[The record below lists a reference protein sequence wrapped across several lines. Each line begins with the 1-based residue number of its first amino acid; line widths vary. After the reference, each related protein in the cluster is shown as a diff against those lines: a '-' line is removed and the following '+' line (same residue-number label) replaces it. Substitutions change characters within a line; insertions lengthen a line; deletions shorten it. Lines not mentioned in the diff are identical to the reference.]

1 MAKQAQ
7 NIINVSLTL
16 LAIYLY
22 SFTANNIE
30 TEILGFNSFKFLISM
45 AVLIQ
50 FVIFLPS
57 FLFQTEKFY
66 DLTGSLT
73 YISVTSIAYFSLENP
88 STIDTILY
96 LYVIVWAGRLGIFLF
111 RRINKDGKDERFD
124 KAKKKFFWFLQYWMG
139 QAAWVVFSA
148 GASILAILSP
158 VEAELEVLAFIGIF
172 LWWSGFLIEVISDY
186 QKRKFRE
193 TSDPKTEFIST
204 GLWARSR
211 HPNYFGEI
219 TLWVGMAVISLSSL
233 SGIEYITAVVS
244 PLFVYLLL
252 RKAEGVPML
261 ERIADERYGEL
272 SDYQEYKANTPVLMM
287 KIFK

>member
-1 MAKQAQ
+1 MTKQTQ

-139 QAAWVVFSA
+139 QAAWVVFTA

-233 SGIEYITAVVS
+233 SGIEYVTAVVS

>member
-1 MAKQAQ
+1 MVKQTQ

-50 FVIFLPS
+50 FLIFLPS

-73 YISVTSIAYFSLENP
+73 YISVTSIAYFSLDNP

-158 VEAELEVLAFIGIF
+158 VEAELEALAFIGIF

-233 SGIEYITAVVS
+233 SGIEYVTAVVS

>member
-1 MAKQAQ
+1 MAKQTQ

-50 FVIFLPS
+50 FLIFLPS

-73 YISVTSIAYFSLENP
+73 YISVTSIAYFSLDNP

-139 QAAWVVFSA
+139 QAAWVVFTA

-233 SGIEYITAVVS
+233 SGIEYVTAVVS

>member
-1 MAKQAQ
+1 MAKQTQ
-7 NIINVSLTL
+7 NIINVSLFL

-50 FVIFLPS
+50 FAIFLPS

-73 YISVTSIAYFSLENP
+73 FISVTSIAYFSLDNP
-88 STIDTILY
+88 TTIDTILY

-233 SGIEYITAVVS
+233 SGIEYVTAVVS

>member
-1 MAKQAQ
+1 MTKQTQ
-7 NIINVSLTL
+7 NIINVSLFL

-50 FVIFLPS
+50 FAIFLPS

-73 YISVTSIAYFSLENP
+73 FISVTSIAYFSLDNP
-88 STIDTILY
+88 TTIDTILY

-233 SGIEYITAVVS
+233 SGIEYVTAVVS

>member
-1 MAKQAQ
+1 MPKQTR
-7 NIINVSLTL
+7 NIITVSLFL

-30 TEILGFNSFKFLISM
+30 TEILSFNSFKFLIFM

-50 FVIFLPS
+50 FLIFVPS

-73 YISVTSIAYFSLENP
+73 YISVTSIAYFSLDNP
-88 STIDTILY
+88 TTIDTILY
-96 LYVIVWAGRLGIFLF
+96 LYVIIWAGRLGIFLF

-139 QAAWVVFSA
+139 QAAWVVFTA

-158 VEAELEVLAFIGIF
+158 VETELGVLAFIGIF
-172 LWWSGFLIEVISDY
+172 LWWSGFLIEVIADY

-193 TSDPKTEFIST
+193 TSDPKSEFISN

-219 TLWVGMAVISLSSL
+219 TLWIGMAVLSLSSL
-233 SGIEYITAVVS
+233 SGIEYITAILS
-244 PLFVYLLL
+244 PIFVYLLL
-252 RKAEGVPML
+252 IKAEGVPML
-261 ERIADERYGEL
+261 ERIAEERYGDLPE
-272 SDYQEYKANTPVLMM
+272 YQQYKENTPVLMM
-287 KIFK
+287 KLFK

>member
-1 MAKQAQ
+1 MTKQTQ

-22 SFTANNIE
+22 SFTANNID

-50 FVIFLPS
+50 FLIFLPS

-73 YISVTSIAYFSLENP
+73 YISVTSIAYFSLDSP

-139 QAAWVVFSA
+139 QAAWVVFTA

-193 TSDPKTEFIST
+193 TSDPKKEFIST

-233 SGIEYITAVVS
+233 SGIEYVTAVVS
-244 PLFVYLLL
+244 PLFVCLLL

>member
-1 MAKQAQ
+1 MTKQTQ

-22 SFTANNIE
+22 SFTGNNIE

-158 VEAELEVLAFIGIF
+158 AEAELEVLALIGIF

-193 TSDPKTEFIST
+193 TSDTKTEFIST

>member
-1 MAKQAQ
+1 MTKQTQ

-50 FVIFLPS
+50 FLIFVPS

-73 YISVTSIAYFSLENP
+73 YISVTSIAYFSLDNP
-88 STIDTILY
+88 TTIDTILY
-96 LYVIVWAGRLGIFLF
+96 LYVVVWAGRLGIFLF

-139 QAAWVVFSA
+139 QAAWVVFTA

-158 VEAELEVLAFIGIF
+158 VETELGVLAFIGIF
-172 LWWSGFLIEVISDY
+172 LWWSGFLIEVIADN

-193 TSDPKTEFIST
+193 TSDPKTEFISN

-219 TLWVGMAVISLSSL
+219 TLWVGMAVLSLSSL
-233 SGIEYITAVVS
+233 SGIEYVTAIVS
-244 PLFVYLLL
+244 PIFVYLLL
-252 RKAEGVPML
+252 IKAEGVPML
-261 ERIADERYGEL
+261 ERIAEERYGDLPE
-272 SDYQEYKANTPVLMM
+272 YQQYKENTPVFMM

>member
-1 MAKQAQ
+1 MTKQTR
-7 NIINVSLTL
+7 NIIIVLLFL

-45 AVLIQ
+45 AVIIQ
-50 FVIFLPS
+50 FAIFLPS
-57 FLFQTEKFY
+57 FIFQTEKFY

-73 YISVTSIAYFSLENP
+73 FISVTSIAYFSLDNP

-111 RRINKDGKDERFD
+111 RRIIKDGKDERFD

-139 QAAWVVFSA
+139 QAAWVVFTA

-158 VEAELEVLAFIGIF
+158 VEAELEVIAFIGIF

-204 GLWARSR
+204 GLWGRSR

-233 SGIEYITAVVS
+233 SGVEYVTAIVS
-244 PLFVYLLL
+244 PVFVYFLLVKL
-252 RKAEGVPML
+252 EGVPML

>member
-1 MAKQAQ
+1 MVKQTQ

-73 YISVTSIAYFSLENP
+73 YISVTSIAYFSLDNP

-233 SGIEYITAVVS
+233 SGIEYVTAVVS

>member
-1 MAKQAQ
+1 MAKQTQ

-73 YISVTSIAYFSLENP
+73 YISVTSIAYFSLDNP
-88 STIDTILY
+88 TTIDTILY

-139 QAAWVVFSA
+139 QAAWVVFTA

-233 SGIEYITAVVS
+233 SGIEYVTAVVS

>member
-1 MAKQAQ
+1 MAKQTQ

-73 YISVTSIAYFSLENP
+73 YISVTSIAYFSLDSP
-88 STIDTILY
+88 TTIDTILY

-233 SGIEYITAVVS
+233 SGIEYVTAVVS

>member
-1 MAKQAQ
+1 MNKQTQ
-7 NIINVSLTL
+7 NIINISLTL
-16 LAIYLY
+16 LAIYFY
-22 SFTANNIE
+22 SFTASNIE

-50 FVIFLPS
+50 FLIFVPS
-57 FLFQTEKFY
+57 FFFQTEKFY

-73 YISVTSIAYFSLENP
+73 YVSVTSIAYFSLDNP
-88 STIDTILY
+88 TTIDTILY

-139 QAAWVVFSA
+139 QAAWVVFTA

-158 VEAELEVLAFIGIF
+158 VETELGVLAFIGIF
-172 LWWSGFLIEVISDY
+172 LWWSGFLIEVIADY

-219 TLWVGMAVISLSSL
+219 TLWIGMTVLSLSSL
-233 SGIEYITAVVS
+233 SGIEYVTAIVS
-244 PLFVYLLL
+244 PVFVYLLL

-261 ERIADERYGEL
+261 ERIADERYGDLLE
-272 SDYQEYKANTPVLMM
+272 YQQYKENTPVLMM
-287 KIFK
+287 KLFK

>member
-1 MAKQAQ
+1 MAKQTQ

-22 SFTANNIE
+22 SFTANNID

-50 FVIFLPS
+50 FVIFVPS

-73 YISVTSIAYFSLENP
+73 YISVTSIAYFSLDNP
-88 STIDTILY
+88 TTIDTILY

-139 QAAWVVFSA
+139 QAAWVVFTA

-158 VEAELEVLAFIGIF
+158 VEVELEVIAFIGIF

-233 SGIEYITAVVS
+233 SGIEYVTAVVS

-272 SDYQEYKANTPVLMM
+272 SDYQEYKANTPVLLM

>member
-1 MAKQAQ
+1 MAKQTQ
-7 NIINVSLTL
+7 NIMIVSLFL

-30 TEILGFNSFKFLISM
+30 TEILGFNSFKFLISL

-50 FVIFLPS
+50 FAIFLPS

-73 YISVTSIAYFSLENP
+73 YISITSIAYFSLDNP
-88 STIDTILY
+88 TTIDTILY

-111 RRINKDGKDERFD
+111 TRINKDGKDERFD

-139 QAAWVVFSA
+139 QAAWVVFTA

-158 VEAELEVLAFIGIF
+158 VEAELEIIAFIGVF
-172 LWWSGFLIEVISDY
+172 LWWSGFLIEVIADY

-193 TSDPKTEFIST
+193 NSDPKTKFISA
-204 GLWARSR
+204 GLWSRSR

-233 SGIEYITAVVS
+233 SGIEYVTAIVS
-244 PLFVYLLL
+244 PFFVYLLL
-252 RKAEGVPML
+252 VKLEGVPML
-261 ERIADERYGEL
+261 ERIADERYGDL
-272 SDYQEYKANTPVLMM
+272 SDYQEYKAKTPVLMM

>member
-1 MAKQAQ
+1 MAKQTQ

-73 YISVTSIAYFSLENP
+73 FISVTSIAYFSLDNP
-88 STIDTILY
+88 TTIDTILY

-233 SGIEYITAVVS
+233 SGIEYVTAVVS

>member
-1 MAKQAQ
+1 MTKQTR
-7 NIINVSLTL
+7 NIIIVSLFL

-22 SFTANNIE
+22 SFTANDIE

-50 FVIFLPS
+50 FAIFLPS
-57 FLFQTEKFY
+57 FIFQTEKFY

-73 YISVTSIAYFSLENP
+73 FISVTSIAYFSLDNP

-111 RRINKDGKDERFD
+111 RRIIKDGKDERFD

-139 QAAWVVFSA
+139 QAAWVVFTA

-158 VEAELEVLAFIGIF
+158 VEAELEVIAFIGIF

-233 SGIEYITAVVS
+233 SGVEYVTAIVS
-244 PLFVYLLL
+244 PVFVYFLLIKL
-252 RKAEGVPML
+252 EGVPML

>member
-1 MAKQAQ
+1 MNKQTQ
-7 NIINVSLTL
+7 NIINVSLFL
-16 LAIYLY
+16 LVIYLY
-22 SFTANNIE
+22 SFTAYNIE
-30 TEILGFNSFKFLISM
+30 TKILGFNSFKFLICM

-50 FVIFLPS
+50 FAIFLPS
-57 FLFQTEKFY
+57 FIFQTEKFY

-73 YISVTSIAYFSLENP
+73 FISVTSIAYFSLDNP

-96 LYVIVWAGRLGIFLF
+96 LYVIIWAGRLGIFLF

-139 QAAWVVFSA
+139 QAAWVVFTA

-158 VEAELEVLAFIGIF
+158 VEAELEVIAYIGIF

-193 TSDPKTEFIST
+193 TSDPNTEFIST

-233 SGIEYITAVVS
+233 SGIEYVTAVVS
-244 PLFVYLLL
+244 PFFVYLLL

>member
-1 MAKQAQ
+1 MNKQTR
-7 NIINVSLTL
+7 NILNVSLTL
-16 LAIYLY
+16 VAIYLY

-30 TEILGFNSFKFLISM
+30 TEILGFNSFKFLISI

-50 FVIFLPS
+50 FLVFLPS
-57 FLFQTEKFY
+57 FIFKTEKFY

-73 YISVTSIAYFSLENP
+73 YISVTSIAYFSLNNP
-88 STIDTILY
+88 TTTDTILF
-96 LYVIVWAGRLGIFLF
+96 LYVIIWAGRLGIFLF

-139 QAAWVVFSA
+139 QAAWVVFTA
-148 GASILAILSP
+148 GASILAILAP
-158 VEAELEVLAFIGIF
+158 TETELNIVAFIGIF
-172 LWWSGFLIEVISDY
+172 LWWSGFLIEVIADN

-193 TSDPKTEFIST
+193 TSDPKTEFISS

-219 TLWVGMAVISLSSL
+219 TLWIGMAVLSLSSL
-233 SGIEYITAVVS
+233 SGIEYVTAIVS
-244 PLFVYLLL
+244 PVFVYLLL

-261 ERIADERYGEL
+261 ERIAEERYGDLAE
-272 SDYQEYKANTPVLMM
+272 YQQYKENTPVLMM

>member
-1 MAKQAQ
+1 MAKQTQ

-22 SFTANNIE
+22 SITANNIE

-73 YISVTSIAYFSLENP
+73 FISVTSIAYFSLDNP
-88 STIDTILY
+88 TTIDTILY

-139 QAAWVVFSA
+139 QAAWVVFTA

-158 VEAELEVLAFIGIF
+158 VEAKLEVLAFIGIF

-233 SGIEYITAVVS
+233 SGIEYVTAVVS

>member
-1 MAKQAQ
+1 MTKQTR
-7 NIINVSLTL
+7 NIIIVSLFL

-22 SFTANNIE
+22 SFTANDIE

-45 AVLIQ
+45 AVIIQ
-50 FVIFLPS
+50 FAIFLPS
-57 FLFQTEKFY
+57 FIFQTEKFY

-73 YISVTSIAYFSLENP
+73 FISVTSIAYFSLDNP

-111 RRINKDGKDERFD
+111 RRIIKDGKDERFD

-139 QAAWVVFSA
+139 QAAWVVFTA

-158 VEAELEVLAFIGIF
+158 VEAELEVIAFIGIF

-204 GLWARSR
+204 GLWGRSR

-233 SGIEYITAVVS
+233 SGVEYVTAIVS
-244 PLFVYLLL
+244 PVFVYFLLVKL
-252 RKAEGVPML
+252 EGVPML

>member
-1 MAKQAQ
+1 MAKQTQ

-73 YISVTSIAYFSLENP
+73 YISVTSIAYFSLDNP

-158 VEAELEVLAFIGIF
+158 VEAELEALAFIGIF

-233 SGIEYITAVVS
+233 SGIEYVTAVVS
-244 PLFVYLLL
+244 PLFIYLLL

>member
-1 MAKQAQ
+1 MAKQTR
-7 NIINVSLTL
+7 NILNVSLTL

-30 TEILGFNSFKFLISM
+30 TEILGFNSFKFLISV

-73 YISVTSIAYFSLENP
+73 FISVTSIAYFSLDNP
-88 STIDTILY
+88 TTIDTILY

-139 QAAWVVFSA
+139 QAAWVVFTA

-172 LWWSGFLIEVISDY
+172 LWWSGFLVEVISDY

-233 SGIEYITAVVS
+233 SGIEYVTAVVS

-272 SDYQEYKANTPVLMM
+272 SDYQEYKANTPVLIM

>member
-1 MAKQAQ
+1 MTKQTQ

-30 TEILGFNSFKFLISM
+30 TKILGFNSFKFLIIM

-50 FVIFLPS
+50 FLIFVPS

-73 YISVTSIAYFSLENP
+73 YISVTSIAYFSLDNP
-88 STIDTILY
+88 TTIDTILY
-96 LYVIVWAGRLGIFLF
+96 LYVIIWAGRLGIFLF

-139 QAAWVVFSA
+139 QAAWVVFTA

-193 TSDPKTEFIST
+193 TSDPKTMFIST
-204 GLWARSR
+204 GLWAKSR

-233 SGIEYITAVVS
+233 SGIEYVTAIVS
-244 PLFVYLLL
+244 PVFIYLLL
-252 RKAEGVPML
+252 VKLEGVPML

-272 SDYQEYKANTPVLMM
+272 PDYQEYKANTPVLMM

>member
-1 MAKQAQ
+1 MAKQTQ
-7 NIINVSLTL
+7 NIINVSLFL

-50 FVIFLPS
+50 FAIFLPS

-73 YISVTSIAYFSLENP
+73 FISVTSIAYFSLDNP
-88 STIDTILY
+88 TTIDTILY

-139 QAAWVVFSA
+139 QAAWVVFTA

-158 VEAELEVLAFIGIF
+158 VEAELEVLAIIGIF

-193 TSDPKTEFIST
+193 TSDPKTMFIST
-204 GLWARSR
+204 GLWAKSR

-233 SGIEYITAVVS
+233 SGIEYVTAIVS
-244 PLFVYLLL
+244 PVFIYLLL
-252 RKAEGVPML
+252 VKLEGVPML

-272 SDYQEYKANTPVLMM
+272 PDYQEYKANTPVLMM

>member
-1 MAKQAQ
+1 MTKQTR
-7 NIINVSLTL
+7 NIINVSLFL

-30 TEILGFNSFKFLISM
+30 TEILGFNSFKFLISL

-50 FVIFLPS
+50 FAIFLPS

-73 YISVTSIAYFSLENP
+73 YISITSIAYFSLDNP

-139 QAAWVVFSA
+139 QAAWVVFTA

-158 VEAELEVLAFIGIF
+158 VEAELELLAFIGIF

-193 TSDPKTEFIST
+193 TSDTKTEFIST

-233 SGIEYITAVVS
+233 SGIEYVTAILS
-244 PLFVYLLL
+244 PVFVYLLL

-261 ERIADERYGEL
+261 ERIADERYGDL

>member
-1 MAKQAQ
+1 MAKQTQ
-7 NIINVSLTL
+7 NIITVSLFL

-50 FVIFLPS
+50 FLIFVPS

-73 YISVTSIAYFSLENP
+73 FISVSSIAYFSVDNP

-96 LYVIVWAGRLGIFLF
+96 LYVIIWAGRLGIFLF

-139 QAAWVVFSA
+139 QAAWVVLTA

-158 VEAELEVLAFIGIF
+158 VEAELEVIAFIGIF

-193 TSDPKTEFIST
+193 TSDSKTDFIST

-233 SGIEYITAVVS
+233 SGVEYVTAIVS
-244 PLFVYLLL
+244 PFFVYLLL
-252 RKAEGVPML
+252 VKLEGVPML

-272 SDYQEYKANTPVLMM
+272 DEYQDYKANTPVLMM

>member
-1 MAKQAQ
+1 MAKQTQ

-22 SFTANNIE
+22 SFTANHIE

-73 YISVTSIAYFSLENP
+73 FISVTSIAYFSLDNP
-88 STIDTILY
+88 TTIDTILY

-233 SGIEYITAVVS
+233 SGIEYVTAVVS

>member
-1 MAKQAQ
+1 MAKQTQ

-22 SFTANNIE
+22 SFTANNID

-57 FLFQTEKFY
+57 ILFQTEKFY

-73 YISVTSIAYFSLENP
+73 YISVTSIAYFSLDNP

-233 SGIEYITAVVS
+233 SGIEYVTAVVS

>member
-1 MAKQAQ
+1 MAKQTQ
-7 NIINVSLTL
+7 NIINVSLFL

-50 FVIFLPS
+50 FAIFLPS

-73 YISVTSIAYFSLENP
+73 FISVTSIAYFSLDDP
-88 STIDTILY
+88 TTIDTILY

-233 SGIEYITAVVS
+233 SGIEYVTAVVS

>member
-1 MAKQAQ
+1 MTKQTR
-7 NIINVSLTL
+7 NIIIVSLFL

-22 SFTANNIE
+22 SFTANDIE

-50 FVIFLPS
+50 FTIFLPS
-57 FLFQTEKFY
+57 FIFQTEKFY

-73 YISVTSIAYFSLENP
+73 FISVTSIAYFSLDNP

-111 RRINKDGKDERFD
+111 RRIIKDGKDERFD

-139 QAAWVVFSA
+139 QAAWVVFTA

-158 VEAELEVLAFIGIF
+158 VEAELEVIAFIGIF

-193 TSDPKTEFIST
+193 KSDPKTEFIST

-233 SGIEYITAVVS
+233 SGVEYVTAIVS
-244 PLFVYLLL
+244 PVFVYFLLIKL
-252 RKAEGVPML
+252 EGVPML

-272 SDYQEYKANTPVLMM
+272 SDYQDYKANTPVLMM